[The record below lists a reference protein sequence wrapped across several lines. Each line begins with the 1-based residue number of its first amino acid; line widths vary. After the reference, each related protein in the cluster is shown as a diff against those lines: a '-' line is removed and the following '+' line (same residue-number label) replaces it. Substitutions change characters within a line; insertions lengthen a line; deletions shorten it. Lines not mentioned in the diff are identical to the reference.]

1 MRNISSIELIESF
14 KYLDDTT
21 YLTGEIVM
29 KTKLNETLEQVV
41 NAVAHYHATG
51 NHRQVSFRYDPA
63 ERTDY
68 RFSTWK
74 HEHDADAVRSILPE
88 DIMVSSAG
96 DMFVVGKDNRY
107 NLKQFAKQVPQHHRS
122 YRLDRIVLG

>member
-1 MRNISSIELIESF
+1 
-14 KYLDDTT
+14 
-21 YLTGEIVM
+21 M
-29 KTKLNETLEQVV
+29 KSKLNETLEQVV

-63 ERTDY
+63 ERT
-68 RFSTWK
+68 
-74 HEHDADAVRSILPE
+74 DAVRSILPE